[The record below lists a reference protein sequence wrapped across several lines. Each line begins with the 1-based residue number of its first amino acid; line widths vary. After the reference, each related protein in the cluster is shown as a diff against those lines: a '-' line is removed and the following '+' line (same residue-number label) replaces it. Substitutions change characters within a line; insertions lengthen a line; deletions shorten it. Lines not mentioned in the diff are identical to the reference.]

1 MNKLPHSDLNIMGI
15 KFRSFAFSATYATPN
30 RRPKISLY
38 KNMDDRT
45 EKPLLVAR
53 LNYIGEEFR
62 CANKP
67 AAKVAKSLGAA
78 SQDLI
83 LRPSA
88 ISLIFKTRNDTS
100 PLGARRAHEK

>member
-1 MNKLPHSDLNIMGI
+1 MQMVQI
-15 KFRSFAFSATYATPN
+15 FF
-30 RRPKISLY
+30 
-38 KNMDDRT
+38 KNVDDRT
-45 EKPLLVAR
+45 KKKPLLVAR

-78 SQDLI
+78 PQDLI

-88 ISLIFKTRNDTS
+88 IPLIFKTQNDTS
-100 PLGARRAHEK
+100 PLGARHAHEK

>member
-1 MNKLPHSDLNIMGI
+1 MQRHQIDENTIEILL
-15 KFRSFAFSATYATPN
+15 F
-30 RRPKISLY
+30 
-38 KNMDDRT
+38 KNVDNRT
-45 EKPLLVAR
+45 EKPLLIAR

-67 AAKVAKSLGAA
+67 VAKVAKSLGTAL
-78 SQDLI
+78 QDLI

-100 PLGARRAHEK
+100 PLEARYAHEK

>member
-1 MNKLPHSDLNIMGI
+1 MQRHQIDENII
-15 KFRSFAFSATYATPN
+15 EILF
-30 RRPKISLY
+30 
-38 KNMDDRT
+38 KNVDNRT
-45 EKPLLVAR
+45 EKPLLIAR

-67 AAKVAKSLGAA
+67 VAKVAKSLGTAL
-78 SQDLI
+78 QDLI

-100 PLGARRAHEK
+100 PLEARYAHEK

>member
-1 MNKLPHSDLNIMGI
+1 M
-15 KFRSFAFSATYATPN
+15 
-30 RRPKISLY
+30 
-38 KNMDDRT
+38 
-45 EKPLLVAR
+45 AR

-78 SQDLI
+78 PQDLI

-88 ISLIFKTRNDTS
+88 ISLIFKTQNDTS
-100 PLGARRAHEK
+100 LLGARHAHEK